1 LFAETCVVNQPNF
14 GCRVDLNQIK
24 NPLSSEESYS
34 YGLVTKSRKIDL
46 VYNRCS
52 DDFPV
57 KQLWI
62 LIHDQ
67 MWGTPSDHRVLTILL
82 KNKKYSLF
90 VEISVVNLLVVAW
103 I

>member
-1 LFAETCVVNQPNF
+1 MDWLQNQ
-14 GCRVDLNQIK
+14 
-24 NPLSSEESYS
+24 E
-34 YGLVTKSRKIDL
+34 KIDL

-67 MWGTPSDHRVLTILL
+67 MWGTPSDHTELTILL
-82 KNKKYSLF
+82 RNKNIPCL
-90 VEISVVNLLVVAW
+90 
-103 I
+103 